1 MSLRWR
7 VPLPKARVAPATGS
21 GFRRRTRI
29 EWAVLTLL
37 VLTVVVLAVKF
48 EWMQRADLAFYDES
62 IGASG
67 RPASDAI
74 VIVAIDDKSIEA
86 LGRWPWRRS
95 VLAAT
100 VDRIAAAGPRAIGL
114 DVIMSEPDSRY
125 PEDDAAFAGSLAR
138 ARATVVLPA
147 FVDLAGDEV
156 KVRSPLAA
164 LQADIGHI
172 NVTVDTDGVARE
184 VFLEEGSLDAGSNL
198 RHFSV
203 QIAKAFRPDAAASV
217 RVEPAIVAE
226 RGGWQRRDRLR
237 IPYVG
242 PPGSFMQV
250 SVIDVLDGKVSPDL
264 FHGKAILIGA
274 TATGLGDYLSTPVSR
289 DGHAMSGVEIL
300 ANTVQ
305 AVLENN
311 AIVRVSDTEFWFAT
325 LLPVLLFAWISLILP
340 PRAALAGGLAVVG
353 TLVVVSYLLL
363 AYAHI
368 WIMPCAAIFGC
379 VVFFP
384 LWLWLRQEA
393 ALRFLADELRS
404 LEQESGLMTP
414 ADRGTQSSLDDRMR
428 AVHRMSSH
436 VRDVRRFLADG
447 LESLPEATLICRQD
461 GAILMANRCGVA
473 LAPTLFGDNHGVG
486 STATVLHAA
495 HAERPTIQA
504 VLHHVFGGADSGIAY
519 WHALCGTSERDT
531 QLTRAAGMEL
541 VTRDDRSFLLHGAPL
556 HAEQG
561 EIAGLIVSLV
571 DITEIRIAER
581 QREQTM
587 HFLSHDMRSPQAS
600 ILALI
605 ELQENA
611 RDALQPDDLLR
622 RIGTYANRTL
632 ALADD
637 FIQLAR
643 AESQRLALV
652 SVDLV
657 EVLFDASDELWPL
670 ANARNIEI
678 QVESEMESASVRGEP
693 ALLARAIGNLINNA
707 IKYSDGGSSVRVRL
721 SATATRYRI
730 DVIDQG
736 PGIAEEDQARLF
748 QPFSRIKT
756 AMRNIPD
763 GSGLGLAFVR
773 TVAERHGGQAQ
784 VLSFPGNG
792 ATFSI
797 DIPRRGS
804 TM

>member
-7 VPLPKARVAPATGS
+7 MPLPKARVAAATGS

-37 VLTVVVLAVKF
+37 VLTVVVLAVRF
-48 EWMQRADLAFYDES
+48 EWLQRADLAFYDES

-67 RPASDAI
+67 CPASDAI

-95 VLAAT
+95 VLAAA
-100 VDRIAAAGPRAIGL
+100 VDRIAAGEPRAIGL

-138 ARATVVLPA
+138 ARATVVMPA

-156 KVRSPLAA
+156 RVRSPLAA

-172 NVTVDTDGVARE
+172 NVAVDTDGVARE
-184 VFLEEGSLDAGSNL
+184 VFLEEGSLDAGSSL
-198 RHFSV
+198 RHFSL

-353 TLVVVSYLLL
+353 TLVAVSYLLL
-363 AYAHI
+363 AHAHI

-473 LAPTLFGDNHGVG
+473 LAPALFGKHHGIG

-519 WHALCGTSERDT
+519 WHALCGASERDA
-531 QLTRAAGMEL
+531 QLTRTAGMEL
-541 VTRDDRSFLLHGAPL
+541 VTGDDRSFLLHGAPL

-571 DITEIRIAER
+571 DITQIRIAER

-605 ELQENA
+605 ELQENT

-678 QVESEMESASVRGEP
+678 RVESDMESASVRGEP

-707 IKYSDGGSSVRVRL
+707 IKYSDGGSSVCVRL
-721 SATATRYRI
+721 SATSTRYRI

-756 AMRNIPD
+756 SMRNIPD

-797 DIPRRGS
+797 DIPRSGS

>member
-48 EWMQRADLAFYDES
+48 EWLQRADLAFYDES

-95 VLAAT
+95 VLAAA

-114 DVIMSEPDSRY
+114 DVIMSEPDNRY

-156 KVRSPLAA
+156 RVRSPLAA

-184 VFLEEGSLDAGSNL
+184 VFLEEGSLDTGSSL
-198 RHFSV
+198 RHFSL

-226 RGGWQRRDRLR
+226 RGGWQRRGRLR

-242 PPGSFMQV
+242 PPGRFMQV

-311 AIVRVSDTEFWFAT
+311 AIVRVGDTEFWFAT
-325 LLPVLLFAWISLILP
+325 LLPALLFAWISLMLP

-353 TLVVVSYLLL
+353 TLVAVSYLLL

-368 WIMPCAAIFGC
+368 WIMPSAAILGC

-473 LAPTLFGDNHGVG
+473 LAPALFGEHHGIG

-519 WHALCGTSERDT
+519 WDALCGASERDT

-571 DITEIRIAER
+571 DITQIRIAER

-605 ELQENA
+605 ELQEDA
-611 RDALQPDDLLR
+611 RDALQPEDLLR

-678 QVESEMESASVRGEP
+678 RVESDMESASVRGEP

-707 IKYSDGGSSVRVRL
+707 IKYSNGGSSVRVRL
-721 SATATRYRI
+721 SATSTRYRI

-756 AMRNIPD
+756 SMRNIPD

-797 DIPRRGS
+797 DIPRSGS